1 MSVAS
6 DAARDQTGDQAGDAT
21 ADALW
26 ISRRGEL
33 ACARH
38 AAYANDHKGWRP
50 LDAALAEEIEEELGR
65 EPSCEAC
72 DAIEQHEEWR
82 ASRGA

>member
-1 MSVAS
+1 MTVGADADRIPVAH
-6 DAARDQTGDQAGDAT
+6 
-21 ADALW
+21 DALW
-26 ISRRGEL
+26 ISRTGEL
-33 ACARH
+33 ACIHHVPHPPAE
-38 AAYANDHKGWRP
+38 ACDTGLWRR
-50 LDAALAEEIEEELGR
+50 LTRADTDEIEKELAR